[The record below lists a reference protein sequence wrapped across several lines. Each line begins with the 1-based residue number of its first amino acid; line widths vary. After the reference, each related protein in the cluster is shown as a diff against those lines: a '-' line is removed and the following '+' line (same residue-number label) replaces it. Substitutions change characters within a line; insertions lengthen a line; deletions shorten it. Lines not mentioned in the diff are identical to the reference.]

1 MRKREGRSHP
11 SREAEGTGEGR
22 DAAVERGAE
31 LKAAEAPTA
40 PAALTGAEAESS
52 APVRVTGRPFP
63 KGVSGNPGGR
73 PKVIEGVKRDLE
85 GGAPGA
91 AARLVALIGHKDA
104 KIALAACTA
113 VLDRVI
119 GKPRETV
126 SVQSNTAA
134 LILLE
139 LAQRR
144 RDEDGPVEEVTP

>member
-11 SREAEGTGEGR
+11 NREAEGAGEGR
-22 DAAVERGAE
+22 DAAVERGAGLE
-31 LKAAEAPTA
+31 AAEAPAA
-40 PAALTGAEAESS
+40 PPALTEAESS

-91 AARLVALIGHKDA
+91 AARLVALIAHKDP

-144 RDEDGPVEEVTP
+144 RDEDGPVEKVTP